1 MHTYLIV
8 SSRCYSNLDMKSLFF
23 YLRNKIK
30 DPFHKIVIHYI
41 RYKMRSMRKN
51 GIQAYTYQDS
61 DFKIHYHKG
70 GKGPVLL
77 FIHGFALDAMMNWVD
92 QMILFSN
99 HYTVIAPD
107 LLWFGQSRSSKNP
120 DLSSQTEA
128 IERLL
133 KDLNI
138 DKVHV
143 IGQSYGGFVAI
154 DLALKNPGLVDKLC
168 IANSPGTTFDERSL
182 EPLLQELQIDKISDL
197 FVMKSPLDIRRLLHV
212 ASHKKPYFP
221 EFILKQLY
229 DLFFSRHHTEWAN
242 LLDTLPA
249 EKNRIESLE
258 PLKNCQIMMLW
269 GEEDKLFIKLE
280 AEKFARLISCKLV
293 SIPKAGHAAQLDDPS
308 SFNREMKNFF
318 LN

>member
-1 MHTYLIV
+1 M
-8 SSRCYSNLDMKSLFF
+8 
-23 YLRNKIK
+23 NKHGIK
-30 DPFHKIVIHYI
+30 
-41 RYKMRSMRKN
+41 
-51 GIQAYTYQDS
+51 AYTYQDS
-61 DFKIHYHKG
+61 DFKVHYHKG

-107 LLWFGQSRSSKNP
+107 LLWFGQSSSSKNP
-120 DLSSQTEA
+120 DLSSQREA

-168 IANSPGTTFDERSL
+168 IANSPGTTFDEKSL
-182 EPLLQELQIDKISDL
+182 EPLLRDLQIDKISEL

-212 ASHKKPYFP
+212 ASYKKPYFP
-221 EFILKQLY
+221 EFILQQLHQQ
-229 DLFFSRHHTEWAN
+229 FFTKHHAKWAN
-242 LLDTLPA
+242 LLDTLPD
-249 EKNRIESLE
+249 EKNRIESLDE
-258 PLKNCQIMMLW
+258 LKHCQVMMLW
-269 GEEDKLFIKLE
+269 GDEDRLFVKSE
-280 AEKFARLISCKLV
+280 GEKFARLISCKFV
-293 SIPKAGHAAQLDDPS
+293 SIPKAGHASQLDEPS
-308 SFNREMKNFF
+308 AFNKAMKEFF
-318 LN
+318 LD